1 LKDEGCTMKTSPHRE
16 DGLTLPVARRIVRA
30 SNPDEDAMTND
41 TSRRI
46 LVIEDARDI
55 AQLVQLHL
63 CDLNHHV
70 DVAYD
75 GSSGLEKALSD
86 NYDLVILD
94 LMLPGVDGLE
104 ICRRLRAQPKYVLVL
119 MLTSKGTE
127 LDRVLGLEIGA
138 DDYLTKPFSIR
149 ELLARVKALFRRTRA
164 LHGGLALNADCPAAE
179 NATAHGDIGFIRA
192 GELDI
197 EAAKRKVTM
206 AGNVLSLTAKEFDL
220 LYQFACHPGRVY
232 TRTQLLDGVWGLGYE
247 GYEHTVNSH
256 INRLRAKIETDPAH
270 PRYLLTVWGVGYK
283 FADSSDITIEILRH
297 DGAQSTL
304 NGRPKE
310 TAKS

>member
-1 LKDEGCTMKTSPHRE
+1 MPSDS
-16 DGLTLPVARRIVRA
+16 
-30 SNPDEDAMTND
+30 
-41 TSRRI
+41 SRKI
-46 LVIEDARDI
+46 LIIEDARDI
-55 AQLVQLHL
+55 AQLVQMHL
-63 CDLNHHV
+63 CDAGHQV

-75 GSSGLEKALSD
+75 GSSGLEKALAG

-104 ICRRLRAQPKYVLVL
+104 ICRRLRARPEYVLIL

-149 ELLARVKALFRRTRA
+149 ELLARVKALFRRTQA
-164 LHGGLALNADCPAAE
+164 LETHPLSINPDCPAAE
-179 NATAHGDIGFIRA
+179 DATNHGDAGFIRA
-192 GELDI
+192 GELII

-206 AGNVLSLTAKEFDL
+206 AGSLLFLTAKEFDL

-232 TRTQLLDGVWGLGYE
+232 TRTQLLDAVWGLGYE

-283 FADSSDITIEILRH
+283 FADTTDITVEILYR
-297 DGAQSTL
+297 DGDQSTL
-304 NGRPKE
+304 NGRHKE
-310 TAKS
+310 ATKS